1 MKKYCLSLNL
11 TQLFLLLF
19 FWMPL
24 GLQAQI
30 LNEKERAERYDALLN
45 ERIHNL
51 MPELMDRHGLD
62 VLGLVRME
70 VITW

>member
-1 MKKYCLSLNL
+1 MKKYCLPLNL

-45 ERIHNL
+45 
-51 MPELMDRHGLD
+51 
-62 VLGLVRME
+62 
-70 VITW
+70 